1 MNNKLSR
8 EELIDLV
15 NIIMNSGVDSK
26 TGKEYTDSEVI
37 RMVQIFESNITSPD
51 GSDLIFYPDLCG
63 LKIDASAEE
72 IVDAGLNYKAGE
84 NN

>member
-15 NIIMNSGVDSK
+15 KIIMNAGVDSR
-26 TGKEYTDSEVI
+26 TGKEYTDSEI
-37 RMVQIFESNITSPD
+37 NKMVEIFKNNISYPH
-51 GSDLIFYPDLCG
+51 GSDLIFYPHFCG

-72 IVDAGLNYKAGE
+72 IVDAGLNYKIEE

>member
-63 LKIDASAEE
+63 LNIDASAEE

>member
-1 MNNKLSR
+1 MNDKLSR

-15 NIIMNSGVDSK
+15 KIIINVGVDSR
-26 TGKEYTDSEVI
+26 TGKEYTDSEVNK
-37 RMVQIFESNITSPD
+37 MVQIFESNILSPD

-72 IVDAGLNYKAGE
+72 IVDAGLNYKIEE